1 MHQHTHTGVIAFAY
15 VTVAAIVGLN
25 LVRLAAA
32 KLTENPSTATAGK
45 ALGALVHFGS

>member
-25 LVRLAAA
+25 LVRIGAAM
-32 KLTENPSTATAGK
+32 LTNNPKTETVGK
-45 ALGALVHFGS
+45 AIGALVHFGS